1 MAIGINLN
9 DDFDYPKSETIYKPN
24 DVVILTRA
32 FKIFR
37 DLGNGQFDVCDTHGN
52 CLQVS
57 ENEILIS
64 QLNNGNTMKAMKDA
78 VYTTAK
84 QLLKANNTVTT
95 LEVKNELRRDYP
107 YYFWTQD
114 VVSKF
119 MAQLAGDGVL
129 NYKDNGTYRIYSLAN
144 TTPAKSIPASPIV
157 KVQSRRTKAQKPS
170 KYGVIFR
177 SSVANFVDGASN
189 SFEAVTL
196 SSGKTVDR
204 NTIRNQKKSLL
215 GYILPKLH
223 NVVSITAA
231 GKTYL
236 VK

>member
-9 DDFDYPKSETIYKPN
+9 DDFDYPKSDTIYKPN

-157 KVQSRRTKAQKPS
+157 KVQSRRKKKKKPS
-170 KYGVIFR
+170 KNGVIFR

-215 GYILPKLH
+215 GYILPKSH